1 MEYWIED
8 FLSYLG
14 SEKGLAQNTL
24 IAYRRDVELFI
35 ALLNERKTTAIH
47 RVIQKLA
54 SGNVGASD
62 LQQAQPFAKQSMC
75 KHMLDAANCKDE
87 DADDANSQILNH
99 DVYIDHVQE
108 EDVIAFLSFL
118 KAKNY
123 ATSSICRAIVA
134 VKMLFRFLKR
144 EKVITKDITLHL
156 DMPRMW
162 QLIPE
167 VLTVSEVEDLFHAP
181 DTNTLIGARDHA
193 ILQVIYASGLRVSEV
208 CGLDLHDV
216 DDLVVRV
223 KGKGGKERIVPIAK
237 TAVDAIDHYLVHYR
251 QHAADEKTVPLFV
264 SEQGKR
270 IDRTLV
276 WKRIK
281 IYAKQAGI
289 NKKISPHTLR
299 HSFATHLLENG
310 ADLRVIQEMLGHSNI
325 STTDRYTHI
334 SQRHLA
340 EAFEAFHPRP

>member
-1 MEYWIED
+1 MKQWVED

-24 IAYRRDVELFI
+24 ISYRRDIEMFI
-35 ALLNERKTTAIH
+35 AVLNERGISSLN
-47 RVIQKLA
+47 RV
-54 SGNVGASD
+54 
-62 LQQAQPFAKQSMC
+62 
-75 KHMLDAANCKDE
+75 E
-87 DADDANSQILNH
+87 
-99 DVYIDHVQE
+99 E
-108 EDVIAFLSFL
+108 EDMITFLSLL

-123 ATSSICRAIVA
+123 ATSSICRATVA

-144 EKVITKDITLHL
+144 EKAIEKDIALHL
-156 DMPRMW
+156 DLPRMW

-167 VLTVSEVEDLFHAP
+167 VLTISEVEDLLHAP
-181 DTNTLIGARDHA
+181 NPSTLIGARDRA

-208 CGLDLHDV
+208 CGLNLQDV
-216 DDLVVRV
+216 DDQIVRV

-237 TAVDAIDHYLVHYR
+237 AAVDAIDHYLIQYR
-251 QHAADEKTVPLFV
+251 QHAAHEKTMPLFV
-264 SEQGKR
+264 SEKGKR
-270 IDRTLV
+270 ISRVLI

-281 IYAKQAGI
+281 LYAKQANI
-289 NKKISPHTLR
+289 HKEISPHTLR

-325 STTDRYTHI
+325 STTDRYTQI
-334 SQRHLA
+334 SQRHLV